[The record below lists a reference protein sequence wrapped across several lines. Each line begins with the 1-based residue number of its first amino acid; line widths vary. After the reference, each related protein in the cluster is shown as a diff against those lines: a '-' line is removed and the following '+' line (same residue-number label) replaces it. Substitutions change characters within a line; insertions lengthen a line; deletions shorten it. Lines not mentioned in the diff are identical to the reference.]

1 MWKRNAYPFDRLS
14 GVVFISVII
23 LSCAVRIHAAT
34 LADRVMVVRNTNSP
48 ISQAIADDYSARRG
62 VAHVLNIAC
71 QDAAVS
77 RNSETITFKGYLSS
91 IDTPLRAYLDAHP
104 GIDFIVMT
112 KGVPIR
118 LRGSEDGGWNK
129 ADSQAQ
135 YHNSSLDSYVSA
147 FGYDTAKGSIRITQ
161 VDTQSYGKNYYGV
174 SWSNRFWNSKKHF
187 SHAAFGGY
195 LVTRLDAYTQA
206 EAIGLTTKSLAAD
219 SARLTGKIP
228 TGKILFDECQD
239 FGTTSV
245 AAQPFSVIK
254 ANPPVH
260 DTSRILK
267 ESTWGDYN
275 SDMQLAHDTLKVRK
289 IPDSLNTNN
298 TFVKNMTGLMG
309 YCSWGSND
317 SHYEDDTSAYHS
329 LRFATGG
336 IAETAV
342 STGARTFL
350 QPYDGGQSLV
360 TDIIHQGA
368 TGMKGY
374 SDEPFLQGTASP
386 SILFGRYTAG
396 WNLAESFYAAS
407 NEVGWEDIVIGD
419 PMAQAYPSDST
430 ATVLDPKASAMN
442 PAAPLSIRQTGGRIL
457 FTVGGNRGITHV
469 SLVITTLNGTLIR
482 KLAADNPSGR
492 QLVWNLDGNSGR
504 RVQLGAYGYRLSEE
518 SGHGTRS
525 YEGIVT
531 VGR

>member
-1 MWKRNAYPFDRLS
+1 MQIENEYRFHRLIS
-14 GVVFISVII
+14 GIFVSGLV
-23 LSCAVRIHAAT
+23 LCCAVRIHAVA
-34 LADRVMVVRNTNSP
+34 LADRVMVLRNTNSP
-48 ISQAIADDYSARRG
+48 VSKAIADDYSARRG
-62 VAHVLNIAC
+62 VTHVLNISC

-91 IDTPLRAYLDAHP
+91 IDTPLRAYLNANP

-112 KGVPIR
+112 KGIPIR

-219 SARLTGKIP
+219 SARLAGKIP
-228 TGKILFDECQD
+228 TGKILLDEAQD

-254 ANPPVH
+254 SNPPLR

-275 SDMQLAHDTLKVRK
+275 SDMQLTHDTLKVRK
-289 IPDSLNTNN
+289 LPDSLNTNN

-309 YCSWGSND
+309 YISWGSND
-317 SHYEDDTSAYHS
+317 NHYKDDTSAYHS

-342 STGARTFL
+342 STSARTFL

-360 TDIIHQGA
+360 TDLIHQGA

-374 SDEPFLQGTASP
+374 SDEPFLQACASP

-396 WNLAESFYAAS
+396 WNLAESYYAAS

-419 PMAQAYPSDST
+419 PMAQAYPSDSA
-430 ATVLDPKASAMN
+430 ATSIGPDASAVN
-442 PAAPLSIRQTGGRIL
+442 PAAPVSIRQTGGSIV
-457 FTVGGNRGITHV
+457 FTVGGAQRITHV
-469 SLVITTLNGTLIR
+469 SLVITTMRGASIR
-482 KLAADNPSGR
+482 ELQAEDPSGR
-492 QLVWNLDGNSGR
+492 QLVWNLGGNSGSR
-504 RVQLGAYGYRLSEE
+504 IQPGVYAYRLSER
-518 SGHGTRS
+518 SGHAMHT
-525 YEGIVT
+525 YEGSVT